1 MGSLAIY
8 LQVKQLVEEVW
19 KDNTKYVENYTLII
33 NSMLKVL
40 EQNPNDI
47 IAMTNLGAAYCDLGK
62 YDKAISVLKKAE
74 HLGSDDK
81 NTLFNI
87 GIALINSASCIEAKK
102 YFKLSQKLKAS
113 ELTYQAYVDL
123 MGY

>member
-1 MGSLAIY
+1 MDSSAIY

-19 KDNTKYVENYTLII
+19 KDHTKYDENYKLII
-33 NSMLKVL
+33 SLMLKVL
-40 EQNPNDI
+40 DQNPNDI

-62 YDKAISVLKKAE
+62 YDEAINVLKKAE
-74 HLGSDDK
+74 RLGSEDK

-87 GIALINSASCIEAKK
+87 GVALINSASQIEAKK
-102 YFKLSQKLKAS
+102 YFKSSQKFMAN
-113 ELTYQAYVDL
+113 EFTYQAYVDL